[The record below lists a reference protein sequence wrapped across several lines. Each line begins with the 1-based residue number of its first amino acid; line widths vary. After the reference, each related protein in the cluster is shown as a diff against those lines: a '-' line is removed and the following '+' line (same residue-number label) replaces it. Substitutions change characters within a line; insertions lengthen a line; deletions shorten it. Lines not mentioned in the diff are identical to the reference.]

1 MVFSRFEQFW
11 LAEYQRMHDQDDLPR
26 QLQAFDVGELNASQN
41 DQAQLLTRAV
51 RIAERR
57 GISSQLAA
65 WQRSRRLLTVIAAFI
80 AVVLGIVATQTVLAQ
95 PQPLSL
101 LFALVLL
108 LLPNLAML
116 LLWLLVAFRANEPHG
131 VTAIGLH
138 VMQWLNGKT
147 EARHR
152 SPGERQQLG
161 QAWLQHVQQQRLLAP
176 LMAITS
182 HGFWLL
188 ISLSSWLTLLLYLS
202 FNDYQFHWAT
212 TILQQP
218 QLAAI
223 AETLNFLPDL
233 MLGITVPLPGDAVSG
248 DNFANLAGRWLA
260 ACVVIYAVLPRALL
274 VLLSVIWYQLRLQ
287 RMQLDCAA
295 SGHIAVVQA
304 IHKHNHGPQVV
315 DADQGTA
322 HETITMNYADSGE
335 GRISASLDYEANR
348 NWLEHP
354 PDHYFG
360 VLDSHTQKKAF
371 LSLLAEQRRR
381 QVELRIAANLTPD
394 RSSLRF
400 LAQIAPYTMQLSVQL
415 IALEGDTYLSQ
426 WQRLLKQHG
435 VPYVTL

>member
-26 QLQAFDVGELNASQN
+26 QLQAFDVGELESDQN
-41 DQAQLLTRAV
+41 DQQQLLTRAV
-51 RIAERR
+51 KIAERR
-57 GISSQLAA
+57 GVSSQLAA

-80 AVVLGIVATQTVLAQ
+80 AVVLGIVASQTVLAQ

-116 LLWLLVAFRANEPHG
+116 LLWLLVTLRANEPHG
-131 VTAIGLH
+131 ITAIGLH
-138 VMQWLNGKT
+138 VMQWLNGK
-147 EARHR
+147 AGASHG

-176 LMAITS
+176 LMAIAS

-223 AETLNFLPDL
+223 AQSLNFLPDL
-233 MLGITVPLPGDAVSG
+233 ILGITVPMPGESDSAG
-248 DNFANLAGRWLA
+248 NFANLAGRWLA
-260 ACVVIYAVLPRALL
+260 ACVLIYAVVPRALL
-274 VLLSVIWYQLRLQ
+274 VLASLIWYQLRLQ
-287 RMQLDCAA
+287 RMHLDCAA
-295 SGHIAVVQA
+295 SGHIAVLQA
-304 IHKHNHGPQVV
+304 IHKQNHRPQVV
-315 DADQGTA
+315 DADQGTT
-322 HETITMNYADSGE
+322 HETVVMNYADTGE
-335 GRISASLDYEANR
+335 GRISASLDYEANAR
-348 NWLEHP
+348 WLEQP

-360 VLDSHTQKKAF
+360 VLDSHAQKKAF
-371 LSLLAEQRRR
+371 LAALAKQARR

-400 LAQIAPYTMQLSVQL
+400 LAQIAPFTMQLSVQL
-415 IALEGDTYLSQ
+415 IALEGDTYLTQ
-426 WQRLLKQHG
+426 WQRLLNQHG